1 MTVTEEAAGP
11 RLRGEP
17 SSRATTAEVGILLYR
32 GCQLAMVHGLTDMLT
47 TASDFSVA
55 RGGRA
60 LRLSHWSPDEAS
72 TFGRSF
78 DSVRARRALPTSSW
92 PPADYLVQS
101 RPRKLFPSPAG

>member
-1 MTVTEEAAGP
+1 
-11 RLRGEP
+11 
-17 SSRATTAEVGILLYR
+17 
-32 GCQLAMVHGLTDMLT
+32 MVHGLTDMLA

-60 LRLSHWSPDEAS
+60 LRLSHWSPDEAG

-78 DSVRARRALPTSSW
+78 DSRPDAEGLADILVA
-92 PPADYLVQS
+92 PADYRVRS